1 MVVFTAIRLVDQDCQ
16 NIRLY
21 YSIGADSRQV
31 RMLYLCYFVELMV
44 GVLVFALA
52 IASVMVI
59 LFNVIYR
66 ELLGIQA
73 MLAFSLAEVPFVVW
87 YGVNIEI
94 LVILGIILLM
104 APVCVL
110 VGRKILS
117 R

>member
-1 MVVFTAIRLVDQDCQ
+1 M
-16 NIRLY
+16 
-21 YSIGADSRQV
+21 
-31 RMLYLCYFVELMV
+31 
-44 GVLVFALA
+44 FALA